1 MFVMTLLDS
10 SREVRS
16 SSLNVIPA
24 RRKHAHHPRS
34 GIHPVDPRHFF
45 SCGIPCGEKSDG
57 VTVST
62 NEMSA
67 CQGSAAAAQ
76 LRTRAGPIFAI
87 GL

>member
-34 GIHPVDPRHFF
+34 GIHPIDHISFPAEFLAV
-45 SCGIPCGEKSDG
+45 EK
-57 VTVST
+57 VT
-62 NEMSA
+62 E
-67 CQGSAAAAQ
+67 
-76 LRTRAGPIFAI
+76 
-87 GL
+87 